1 MKFPVQAAAT
11 APGET
16 DLLWKRLDPEGFAM
30 PDDTAVM
37 SADLHYLSIAEAA
50 RLIEQRRLS
59 PVELTQAYL
68 DRIATYDPQ
77 LNAYLLVTADR
88 ALEAARAAE
97 AEIAAGRYRGPM
109 HGIPFALKDIYCTAG
124 IRTTCHSRTRADYVP
139 ASDATT
145 VTKLY
150 EAGAVLLGKLATHEF
165 AHGGPSFDLPWPAA
179 RNPWNREHFTG
190 GSSSGSGAAV
200 AAGLA
205 PGSLGSDTG
214 GSIRNPAALCGLV
227 GLKPT
232 YGLVSRSGVYT
243 NSFSYDHAGPM
254 TWTVEDCAI
263 MLQAIV
269 GHDVR
274 DPASATRPVPDYRAG
289 LSDGVKGLRIG
300 VLRHLYEEDVP
311 VAASLTAALEQA
323 YDVLRGLG
331 ASVEDARVRPA
342 ADYHAVKITGAE
354 SELLAVHEP
363 VLRARLND
371 FGADFLGRALGALLI
386 SGADYMQAS
395 RQRRVMI
402 AEMAPLYDRFD
413 VLVTAGPGPAARLDS
428 WRTINFWQRSS
439 VTTPFNVT
447 GGPALVQCIG
457 FTDDGL
463 PLSMQVVGRPFADAM
478 VLRVAKAYE
487 DATPWR
493 RRRPVLEAGAAPLPA
508 PAVPE
513 PAKAEISRMRR
524 DEIAVM
530 CKRRGLTVPER
541 HFAQLC
547 ATAPYVDEMVGHL
560 GRSWD
565 FMDEPASVFRF

>member
-1 MKFPVQAAAT
+1 
-11 APGET
+11 
-16 DLLWKRLDPEGFAM
+16 M
-30 PDDTAVM
+30 PDDAVP
-37 SADLHYLSIAEAA
+37 AATNLHELSITEAA
-50 RLIEQRRLS
+50 RLIKQRQLS
-59 PVELTQAYL
+59 PVELAQAYL
-68 DRIATYDPQ
+68 DRIEAYDPQ
-77 LNAYLLVTADR
+77 LNAYLLVTADQ
-88 ALEAARAAE
+88 ALQAAATAE
-97 AEIAAGRYRGPM
+97 AEITAGRYRGAM

-139 ASDATT
+139 NFDATT
-145 VTKLY
+145 VSKLY
-150 EAGAVLLGKLATHEF
+150 QAGAVLLGKLSTHEF

-179 RNPWNREHFTG
+179 RNPWNLEHFTG
-190 GSSSGSGAAV
+190 GSSSGSGASV

-205 PGSLGSDTG
+205 PGALGSDTG

-254 TWTVEDCAI
+254 TWSVEDCAI
-263 MLQAIV
+263 MLQAIA
-269 GHDVR
+269 GHDPR
-274 DPASATRPVPDYRAG
+274 DPASAGHAVPDYRAE
-289 LSDGVKGLRIG
+289 LTAGVKGLRIG

-311 VAASLTAALEQA
+311 VAASLKAALEQA
-323 YDVLRGLG
+323 FDVLRKLG
-331 ASVEDARVRPA
+331 AVVEDVRIRPA
-342 ADYHAVKITGAE
+342 SDYHAVKITGAE

-363 VLRARLND
+363 ALRQRLGD
-371 FGADFLGRALGALLI
+371 FGADFLGRVLGALLI

-402 AEMAPLYDRFD
+402 AEMAPLYDRYD
-413 VLVTAGPGPAARLDS
+413 VLLTAGPGPAGRLDA
-428 WRTINFWQRSS
+428 WQTINFWQRNSM
-439 VTTPFNVT
+439 TTPFNVT

-493 RRRPVLEAGAAPLPA
+493 QRRPILQAGAAPLPA
-508 PAVPE
+508 PPVPQ
-513 PAKAEISRMRR
+513 AATAEISRARR
-524 DEIAVM
+524 DEIAAI
-530 CKRRGLTVPER
+530 CKRRGLTVPEQ
-541 HFAQLC
+541 HFEQLC

-560 GRSWD
+560 GRSWE
-565 FMDEPASVFRF
+565 FADEPSSVFQLGR

>member
-1 MKFPVQAAAT
+1 
-11 APGET
+11 
-16 DLLWKRLDPEGFAM
+16 M
-30 PDDTAVM
+30 PDDAAMTAT
-37 SADLHYLSIAEAA
+37 DLHDLSIAEAA
-50 RLIEQRRLS
+50 RLIAQRRLS
-59 PVELTQAYL
+59 PVALTQAYL

-77 LNAYLLVTADR
+77 LNAYLLVTAER
-88 ALEAARAAE
+88 ALDAARTAE

-124 IRTTCHSRTRADYVP
+124 IRTTCHSRTRADYIP
-139 ASDATT
+139 GFDATT

-150 EAGAVLLGKLATHEF
+150 EAGAVLLGKLSTHEF

-179 RNPWNREHFTG
+179 RNPWNREHATG
-190 GSSSGSGAAV
+190 GSSSGSGASV

-205 PGSLGSDTG
+205 AGSLGSDTG

-263 MLQAIV
+263 MLQAIA
-269 GHDVR
+269 GHDPK
-274 DPASATRPVPDYRAG
+274 DPASSRRAVPDYRAD
-289 LSDGVKGLRIG
+289 LSAGVKGLRIG

-311 VAASLTAALEQA
+311 VATSVKAALEQA
-323 YDVLRGLG
+323 YGVLRGLG
-331 ASVEDARVRPA
+331 ASIEDVRIRPA

-363 VLRARLND
+363 VLRRRLND

-402 AEMAPLYDRFD
+402 AEMAPLYDRYD
-413 VLVTAGPGPAARLDS
+413 VLLTAGPGPAARLDA
-428 WRTINFWQRSS
+428 WRTINFWQHSS

-457 FTDDGL
+457 FTDEGL
-463 PLSMQVVGRPFADAM
+463 PLSMQLVGRPFADAL

-493 RRRPVLEAGAAPLPA
+493 GRRPVLQAGATPLPA
-508 PAVPE
+508 PPVPE
-513 PAKAEISRMRR
+513 PAKAEISGARR
-524 DEIAVM
+524 DEIAAI
-530 CKRRGLTVPER
+530 CRRRGLTLPET
-541 HFAQLC
+541 HFEQLC
-547 ATAPYVDEMVGHL
+547 AAAPYVDEMVGHL
-560 GRSWD
+560 GRSWE
-565 FMDEPASVFRF
+565 FGDEPASVFEFGG

>member
-1 MKFPVQAAAT
+1 
-11 APGET
+11 
-16 DLLWKRLDPEGFAM
+16 M
-30 PDDTAVM
+30 PDDTALA
-37 SADLHYLSIAEAA
+37 STDLHYLSITEAA

-59 PVELTQAYL
+59 PVELTQAFL
-68 DRIATYDPQ
+68 DRTETFDPQ

-88 ALEAARAAE
+88 ALAQARAAE

-139 ASDATT
+139 AFDATT

-150 EAGAVLLGKLATHEF
+150 DSGAVLLGKLSTHEF

-179 RNPWNREHFTG
+179 RNPWNREHATG

-232 YGLVSRSGVYT
+232 YGLVSRSGVYA
-243 NSFSYDHAGPM
+243 NSFSYDHAGPI

-263 MLQAIV
+263 MLQAIA
-269 GHDVR
+269 GHDPK
-274 DPASATRPVPDYRAG
+274 DPASAGRDVPDYRAD
-289 LSDGVKGLRIG
+289 LSRGVKGLRIG
-300 VLRHLYEEDVP
+300 VLRHLYEDDVP
-311 VAASLTAALEQA
+311 VPASLKAALEEA

-331 ASVEDARVRPA
+331 AVVEDARIRPA

-363 VLRARLND
+363 VLRTRLND
-371 FGADFLGRALGALLI
+371 FGADFLGRVLGALLI

-402 AEMAPLYDRFD
+402 AEMAPLYAKYD
-413 VLVTAGPGPAARLDS
+413 VLVTAGPGPAARLDA
-428 WRTINFWQRSS
+428 WRTINFWQKSS

-447 GGPALVQCIG
+447 GGPALAQCIG

-493 RRRPVLEAGAAPLPA
+493 QRRPVLQAGALPLPA
-508 PAVPE
+508 PPVPE
-513 PAKAEISRMRR
+513 PATAEIGQARR
-524 DEIAVM
+524 DEIAAL
-530 CKRRGLTVPER
+530 CKRRGLSVPDN
-541 HFAQLC
+541 HFEQLC
-547 ATAPYVDEMVGHL
+547 AAAPYVEEMVGHL
-560 GRSWD
+560 NRSWD
-565 FMDEPASVFRF
+565 FTDEPSNVFLAGG

>member
-1 MKFPVQAAAT
+1 
-11 APGET
+11 
-16 DLLWKRLDPEGFAM
+16 M
-30 PDDTAVM
+30 PDDAALSST
-37 SADLHYLSIAEAA
+37 DLHYLPIAQAA

-59 PVELTQAYL
+59 PVELTQAFL
-68 DRIATYDPQ
+68 DRIQIFDPQ

-88 ALEAARAAE
+88 ALQAARAAE

-109 HGIPFALKDIYCTAG
+109 HGIPFALKDIYCTSG

-139 ASDATT
+139 GLDATT

-150 EAGAVLLGKLATHEF
+150 DSGAVLLGKLSTHEF

-179 RNPWNREHFTG
+179 RNPWNREHATG
-190 GSSSGSGAAV
+190 GSSSGSGASV

-254 TWTVEDCAI
+254 AWTVEDCAI
-263 MLQAIV
+263 MLQAIA
-269 GHDVR
+269 GHDPK
-274 DPASATRPVPDYRAG
+274 DPASAARAVPDFRAE
-289 LSDGVKGLRIG
+289 LPAGVKGLRIG
-300 VLRHLYEEDVP
+300 VLRHLYENDIP
-311 VAASLTAALEQA
+311 VAASLKAALDNA

-331 ASVEDARVRPA
+331 AVIEDVRIRPA
-342 ADYHAVKITGAE
+342 SDYHAVKITGAE
-354 SELLAVHEP
+354 SELFAVHEP
-363 VLRARLND
+363 VLRTGLND

-386 SGADYMQAS
+386 SGPDYMQAS

-402 AEMAPLYDRFD
+402 AEMAPLYARYD
-413 VLVTAGPGPAARLDS
+413 VLVTAGPGPATRLDS
-428 WRTINFWQRSS
+428 WRTLNFWRNNNI
-439 VTTPFNVT
+439 TAPFNVT

-457 FTDDGL
+457 FTPDGL
-463 PLSMQVVGRPFADAM
+463 PLSMQVVGRPFADAT

-508 PAVPE
+508 PPVPP

-530 CKRRGLTVPER
+530 CKRRGLVLPEN
-541 HFAQLC
+541 HFEQLC
-547 ATAPYVDEMVGHL
+547 ATAPYVEAMVGHL

-565 FMDEPASVFRF
+565 FTDEPASVFQFGG